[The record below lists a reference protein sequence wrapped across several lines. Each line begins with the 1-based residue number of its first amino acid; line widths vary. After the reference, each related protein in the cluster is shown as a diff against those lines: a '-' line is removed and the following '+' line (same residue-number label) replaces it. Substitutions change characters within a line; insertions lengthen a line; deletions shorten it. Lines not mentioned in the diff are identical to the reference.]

1 MTEMGLM
8 KHKVVIPDA
17 VLEVIVDNTEP
28 MVLEKICGL
37 WCRGKRWVKKKV
49 NKKFNKKISSATL

>member
-1 MTEMGLM
+1 M
-8 KHKVVIPDA
+8 KHKVVIPEA

-49 NKKFNKKISSATL
+49 NKRFNKKISSATL